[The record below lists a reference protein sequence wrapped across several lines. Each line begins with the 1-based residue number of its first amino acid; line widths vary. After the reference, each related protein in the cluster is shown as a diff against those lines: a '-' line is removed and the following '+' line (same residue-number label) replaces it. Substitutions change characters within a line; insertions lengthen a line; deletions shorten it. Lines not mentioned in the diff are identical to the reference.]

1 MSLLSG
7 ISDFFGLDIGTTAI
21 RLVQLDGNYPKTLV
35 KYAYAPIDPKLSLSD
50 SKADQ
55 NQLAQII
62 MDLCSQAKLSTKNV
76 VVGLPTKKV
85 FTTVVDIDR
94 VSPRELDKTIMF
106 QADSLIPTPI
116 GESKIDWALIGDSPK
131 ENSKVEILLSSVSDK
146 YIESRLDSLESVGLN
161 VIAFEPENLAVVR
174 ALITPGYNAPVLVLD
189 VGSLGTDLIISMND
203 STRLARSIAVGTQ
216 AIIRSAAQN
225 LNIDNQQAQ
234 QFIFKFGM
242 DPTKLDGQLNKAI
255 QSTIEMLNTEIDK
268 SIKFFESRY
277 VGKKIDKMIITGGAS
292 LIPNFANEI
301 ARRFGLNVEIG
312 NAWHNVSFP
321 QERQSELMSV
331 SNQFG
336 VAVGLA
342 GRNE

>member
-35 KYAYAPIDPKLSLSD
+35 KYAYVPIDPKISLSD
-50 SKADQ
+50 AKADQ
-55 NQLAQII
+55 MQLAQII
-62 MDLCSQAKLSTKNV
+62 LDLCEQAKLTTKNV

-94 VSPRELDKTIMF
+94 VSPRELEKTIMF

-131 ENSKVEILLSSVSDK
+131 ESSKVEILLSSVSDK
-146 YIESRLDSLESVGLN
+146 YVENRLDSLESVGLN

-174 ALITPGYNAPVLVLD
+174 ALLSPGTAAPVLVLD

-203 STRLARSIAVGTQ
+203 SPRLARSIAVGTQ
-216 AIIRSAAQN
+216 AIIRSASQN

-255 QSTIEMLNTEIDK
+255 QSTIELLNTEIDK

-277 VGKKIDKMIITGGAS
+277 AGKKIDKMIITGGAS

-301 ARRFGLNVEIG
+301 ARRFNLNVEIG

-321 QERQSELMSV
+321 QERQAELMTV

>member
-21 RLVQLDGNYPKTLV
+21 RLVQLDGHYPKTLV
-35 KYAYAPIDPKLSLSD
+35 KYAYVPIDPKISLSD
-50 SKADQ
+50 AKADQ
-55 NQLAQII
+55 VKLAQVIL
-62 MDLCSQAKLSTKNV
+62 DLCSQAKLTTKNV

-94 VSPRELDKTIMF
+94 VSPRELEKTIMF

-131 ENSKVEILLSSVSDK
+131 ESSKVEILLSSVSDK
-146 YIESRLDSLESVGLN
+146 YIESRLDSLEAIGLN

-174 ALITPGYNAPVLVLD
+174 ALVTPGSTAPIIVLD

-203 STRLARSIAVGTQ
+203 SPRLARSIAIGTQ

-225 LNIDNQQAQ
+225 LNIDDQQAQ

-255 QSTIEMLNTEIDK
+255 QSTIELLNTEIDK

-277 VGKKIDKMIITGGAS
+277 AGKKVEKMIITGGAS

-301 ARRFGLNVEIG
+301 ARRFSLNVEIG

-321 QERQSELMSV
+321 ETRQAELMSV

>member
-35 KYAYAPIDPKLSLSD
+35 KYAYVPIDPKISLSD

-55 NQLAQII
+55 IQLAQII
-62 MDLCSQAKLSTKNV
+62 LDLCSQAKLTTKNV

-94 VSPRELDKTIMF
+94 VSPRELEKTIMF

-131 ENSKVEILLSSVSDK
+131 ETSKVEILLSSVSDK

-174 ALITPGYNAPVLVLD
+174 ALVTPGSASPVIVLD
-189 VGSLGTDLIISMND
+189 VGSLGTDLIISMSD
-203 STRLARSIAVGTQ
+203 SPRLARSIAVGTQ

-255 QSTIEMLNTEIDK
+255 QSTIELLNTEIDK

-277 VGKKIDKMIITGGAS
+277 SGKKIEKMIITGGAS

-301 ARRFGLNVEIG
+301 AKRFGLNIEIG

-321 QERQSELMSV
+321 QTRQSELMTV